1 MEELI
6 LRRWVKIDEVETPI
20 LETLAD
26 LDPYTERAIETR
38 IIGNNFKV
46 VIEPPVDAELVREI
60 RKALSVKGFHL
71 IKVYGNKYKT
81 IMLIRR

>member
-26 LDPYTERAIETR
+26 HDPYTERAVETR
-38 IIGNNFKV
+38 IIGNKFKV
-46 VIEPPVDAELVREI
+46 VIEPPIDAELVRAI
-60 RKALSVKGFHL
+60 RKALSIKGFVL
-71 IKVYGNKYKT
+71 VKVYGNKYRT
-81 IMLIRR
+81 IMIIRR